1 MLEGQGDFV
10 LYHGKL
16 DISENYNAAEFL
28 VKEVFKGTDIKLK
41 IAGMN
46 PPRHL
51 VKLIAKEPN
60 VELIEN
66 PEDDDLQD
74 LVRNAQINIL
84 VTAQSTGLKLKL
96 LNALFNGR
104 YCVVNDKMVEGLD
117 INDLCFVANT
127 ALEMKTIV
135 ADLMAKP
142 FVEEQVEI
150 KSPDMNYISVM
161 NKIFT
166 DYIKENYSDIMDM
179 QFDVPPHILGKE
191 NDINF
196 GFVGDQDVV
205 NLINM
210 NDSFKEVYRI
220 LINFFRKKRKK
231 TNEFLNENMLKL
243 FNSLVDKINKI
254 ISGKSLY
261 EKYTPSFEEYVGLVS
276 EDYSFNYMRE
286 GGIENQ
292 FAMHQRRKPVNII
305 VDYFQPINN
314 THISTS
320 ETLNKKNRLKTLFVL
335 IDNKYQSDIR
345 PFTTDKAEFLLKKYL
360 STNPEHVEGYVVVKK
375 NNIEGIL
382 KSICEEY
389 IPVLWAA
396 NKSRIEEYSIEMDYA
411 KKHDTKFNV
420 SKRFKLIISP
430 NMENKRILDFI
441 VTGNYQMFTQPC

>member
-1 MLEGQGDFV
+1 MRNTSENQVHIVCFDIPYPANYGGVIDVFFKLKALVERGFKVHLHCFEYGREHSPKLEAICESVNYYKRNTTFGKVFKKNPYIVTSRISEDLIQNLLKDDYPIILEGLHSCGVLLDPRMKDRKIFVRTHNVEHEYYRYLAETEKNLRKRLFLKLESRKLRKFESVLAKATGILAISNKDYEYFKQTYDNVYLIPAYAGFDKVDVLEGQGDFV

-150 KSPDMNYISVM
+150 RKSR
-161 NKIFT
+161 
-166 DYIKENYSDIMDM
+166 MDA
-179 QFDVPPHILGKE
+179 FY
-191 NDINF
+191 N
-196 GFVGDQDVV
+196 
-205 NLINM
+205 
-210 NDSFKEVYRI
+210 
-220 LINFFRKKRKK
+220 
-231 TNEFLNENMLKL
+231 
-243 FNSLVDKINKI
+243 
-254 ISGKSLY
+254 
-261 EKYTPSFEEYVGLVS
+261 PS
-276 EDYSFNYMRE
+276 R
-286 GGIENQ
+286 
-292 FAMHQRRKPVNII
+292 A
-305 VDYFQPINN
+305 
-314 THISTS
+314 
-320 ETLNKKNRLKTLFVL
+320 
-335 IDNKYQSDIR
+335 
-345 PFTTDKAEFLLKKYL
+345 TDKLVELL
-360 STNPEHVEGYVVVKK
+360 G
-375 NNIEGIL
+375 
-382 KSICEEY
+382 
-389 IPVLWAA
+389 
-396 NKSRIEEYSIEMDYA
+396 
-411 KKHDTKFNV
+411 
-420 SKRFKLIISP
+420 
-430 NMENKRILDFI
+430 
-441 VTGNYQMFTQPC
+441 